1 MRRTFT
7 NTICAVITAATC
19 MVPVWAEP
27 MVATEAAQAIVEAD
41 RAGVL
46 YLSGDALYFN
56 GVVEGDIVDA
66 AINKVF
72 RTEDFSTITGKH
84 TITSIS
90 QDMLEKLAYQ
100 DDYVLTWCADNVK
113 NIVPDGYNEPA
124 ALRAVYDW
132 ISAIPYDT
140 QAVENGDTSYLQ
152 SAYGALTGGTAVCA
166 SYSKLFRAMVEC
178 IPFSANG
185 FVDWENG
192 DIHKSVSVVSYH
204 DGRTG
209 HEWATIKTTIL
220 RPLWTEVMGNAQ
232 DLSKYC
238 GEEYTLYFDI
248 TRGRDGFAEDETS
261 MDAYIRSIYP
271 ESSMNNWKWQY

>member
-19 MVPVWAEP
+19 MAPVWAEP

-41 RAGVL
+41 QAGVL

-56 GVVEGDIVDA
+56 GVVEGDIIDA

-72 RTEDFSTITGKH
+72 RTEDFSTVTGRH

-166 SYSKLFRAMVEC
+166 SYS
-178 IPFSANG
+178 
-185 FVDWENG
+185 
-192 DIHKSVSVVSYH
+192 
-204 DGRTG
+204 
-209 HEWATIKTTIL
+209 
-220 RPLWTEVMGNAQ
+220 
-232 DLSKYC
+232 
-238 GEEYTLYFDI
+238 
-248 TRGRDGFAEDETS
+248 
-261 MDAYIRSIYP
+261 
-271 ESSMNNWKWQY
+271 